1 MTTNTI
7 SMIPTRE
14 RGWRMGLGNML
25 AKELAG
31 WYRTRRW
38 WIQCL
43 LWLVILNG
51 GGIDLNIRGDQTVAQ
66 AGGSFLAMA
75 GFALSI
81 AAISMAQ
88 DSILGEK
95 HSGTAAWVLSK
106 PLRRPAF
113 ILAKLIAIGLGILV
127 TGVMLP
133 GAVAYFQL
141 THSGLQELSLL
152 GFAGAL
158 GLAALH
164 MLFYLTLAL
173 MLATLFNG
181 RGPVLGIS
189 LGILISGLMILFFP
203 KTPGLLLAI
212 LPWRLVMPLGQG
224 PLAGY
229 LALGAPL
236 PTLTPVIA
244 TILWCLLFT
253 GVAIWRFRR
262 EEF

>member
-1 MTTNTI
+1 MTTNTF
-7 SMIPTRE
+7 SLTPRRE
-14 RGWRMGLGNML
+14 RGWQMGLGNML
-25 AKELAG
+25 AKELAA

-43 LWLVILNG
+43 LWVVILNVL
-51 GGIDLNIRGDQTVAQ
+51 GIDLNIRGDQTVAQ
-66 AGGSFLAMA
+66 AGSSFLVMA
-75 GFALSI
+75 GFGLSI

-113 ILAKLIAIGLGILV
+113 VLAKLIAIGLGILV
-127 TGVMLP
+127 TGIVLP
-133 GAVAYFQL
+133 GVVAYFQL
-141 THSGLQELSLL
+141 THHGLQGLSPVD
-152 GFAGAL
+152 FSGAL
-158 GLAALH
+158 GLVALH

-189 LGILISGLMILFFP
+189 LGILLSGMMILFFAN
-203 KTPGLLLAI
+203 TPELVLAI

-236 PTLTPVIA
+236 PTLTPIIA
-244 TILWCLLFT
+244 TAAWCVLFT
-253 GVAIWRFRR
+253 GVAIWRIRR

>member
-1 MTTNTI
+1 MTT
-7 SMIPTRE
+7 TRE
-14 RGWRMGLGNML
+14 RGWKMGLGNML
-25 AKELAG
+25 AKELAA

-43 LWLVILNG
+43 LWLVILNV
-51 GGIDLNIRGDQTVAQ
+51 GGIELNIRGDSPVDK
-66 AGGSFLAMA
+66 AGSAFLVMA
-75 GFALSI
+75 GFGLSI
-81 AAISMAQ
+81 AVISMAQ

-127 TGVMLP
+127 TGILLP

-141 THSGLQELSLL
+141 THSGLQGLTPL

-158 GLAALH
+158 GLVALH

-189 LGILISGLMILFFP
+189 LGILMSGLMIAFFP
-203 KTPGLLLAI
+203 KTPVLLLAI
-212 LPWRLVMPLGQG
+212 MPWRLVMPLGQG

-236 PTLTPVIA
+236 PTVTPIIA
-244 TILWCLLFT
+244 TAMWCLLFT
-253 GVAIWRFRR
+253 GVALWRFRR

>member
-7 SMIPTRE
+7 SMIPARE
-14 RGWRMGLGNML
+14 RGWGMGLGNML
-25 AKELAG
+25 AKELAA

-43 LWLVILNG
+43 LWLFILNV
-51 GGIDLNIRGDQTVAQ
+51 GGIDLNIRGDNSVEQ
-66 AGGSFLAMA
+66 AGSSFLVMA
-75 GFALSI
+75 GFGLSI

-113 ILAKLIAIGLGILV
+113 VLAKLIAIGLGILV
-127 TGVMLP
+127 TGIILP

-141 THSGLQELSLL
+141 THSGMQGLTLL

-212 LPWRLVMPLGQG
+212 LPWRLVMPLGEG

-236 PTLTPVIA
+236 PTLAPIIA

-253 GVAIWRFRR
+253 AVAIWRINR

>member
-7 SMIPTRE
+7 SMTPTRE
-14 RGWRMGLGNML
+14 RGWRIGLGNML
-25 AKELAG
+25 AKELAT

-43 LWLVILNG
+43 LWLVILNV
-51 GGIDLNIRGDQTVAQ
+51 GGIDLNIRGDTPVDQ
-66 AGGSFLAMA
+66 AGSAFLVMA
-75 GFALSI
+75 GFSLSI

-113 ILAKLIAIGLGILV
+113 VLAKLIAIGLGILV
-127 TGVMLP
+127 TGIMLP

-141 THSGLQELSLL
+141 THSGLQGLTPL

-158 GLAALH
+158 GLVALH

-173 MLATLFNG
+173 MLATLFDG

-189 LGILISGLMILFFP
+189 LGILMSGLMITFFP

-236 PTLTPVIA
+236 PTLTPIVA

-253 GVAIWRFRR
+253 GVAIWRIRR

>member
-14 RGWRMGLGNML
+14 RGWRMGLGNLL

-43 LWLVILNG
+43 LWLVILNV
-51 GGIDLNIRGDQTVAQ
+51 GGIDLNIRGDQRVDQ
-66 AGGSFLAMA
+66 AGIGFLTIA
-75 GFALSI
+75 GFGLSI

-113 ILAKLIAIGLGILV
+113 VLAKLIAIGLGILV
-127 TGVMLP
+127 TGILLP

-141 THSGLQELSLL
+141 THFGLQGLTPV

-158 GLAALH
+158 GLVALH
-164 MLFYLTLAL
+164 TLFYLTLAL

-189 LGILISGLMILFFP
+189 LGILMSGLMITFFT
-203 KTPGLLLAI
+203 KTPGLLLVI
-212 LPWRLVMPLGQG
+212 MPWRLVMPLGQG

-236 PTLTPVIA
+236 PTLTPIVA
-244 TILWCLLFT
+244 AILWCLLFT
-253 GVAIWRFRR
+253 GVAIWRIRR

>member
-1 MTTNTI
+1 
-7 SMIPTRE
+7 
-14 RGWRMGLGNML
+14 MGLCNML

-43 LWLVILNG
+43 LWLVILNV
-51 GGIDLNIRGDQTVAQ
+51 GGIDLNIRGDNSVEQ
-66 AGGSFLAMA
+66 AGSSFLVMA

-127 TGVMLP
+127 TGIVLP

-141 THSGLQELSLL
+141 THFGLQGFTPL
-152 GFAGAL
+152 GFAGAM
-158 GLAALH
+158 GLVALNT
-164 MLFYLTLAL
+164 LFYLTLAL

-189 LGILISGLMILFFP
+189 LGILLSGMMILFFAN
-203 KTPGLLLAI
+203 TPELVLAI

-236 PTLTPVIA
+236 PTLTPIIA

-253 GVAIWRFRR
+253 GVAVWRFRR

>member
-1 MTTNTI
+1 MTIKII
-7 SMIPTRE
+7 SMTPTRE
-14 RGWRMGLGNML
+14 RGWKMGLGNML
-25 AKELAG
+25 AKELAA

-43 LWLVILNG
+43 LWLVILNV
-51 GGIDLNIRGDQTVAQ
+51 GGIDLNIRGDSSVEQ
-66 AGGSFLAMA
+66 AGSSFLVMA
-75 GFALSI
+75 GFGLSI

-113 ILAKLIAIGLGILV
+113 VLAKLFAIGLGILV
-127 TGVMLP
+127 TGIMLP

-141 THSGLQELSLL
+141 THSGLQGLTPL

-158 GLAALH
+158 GLVALH

-189 LGILISGLMILFFP
+189 LGILISGLMIMFFP

-229 LALGAPL
+229 LALGVPL
-236 PTLTPVIA
+236 PTVTPIIA

-253 GVAIWRFRR
+253 GVAIWRIRR

>member
-1 MTTNTI
+1 MTIKII
-7 SMIPTRE
+7 SMTPTRE

-25 AKELAG
+25 AKELAA

-43 LWLVILNG
+43 LWLVILNV
-51 GGIDLNIRGDQTVAQ
+51 GGIDLNIRGDTPVDQ
-66 AGGSFLAMA
+66 AGSAFLVTA
-75 GFALSI
+75 GFGLSI

-113 ILAKLIAIGLGILV
+113 VLAKLFAMGLGILV
-127 TGVMLP
+127 TGIMLP

-141 THSGLQELSLL
+141 THFGLQGLTPV
-152 GFAGAL
+152 GFAGAM
-158 GLAALH
+158 GLVALH
-164 MLFYLTLAL
+164 TLFYLTLAL

-189 LGILISGLMILFFP
+189 LGILLSGLMILFFAN
-203 KTPGLLLAI
+203 TPELLLAI
-212 LPWRLVMPLGQG
+212 LPWRLVMPLGAG

-236 PTLTPVIA
+236 PTSTPIIA
-244 TILWCLLFT
+244 TAVWCVLFT
-253 GVAIWRFRR
+253 GVAIWRIRR

>member
-25 AKELAG
+25 AKELAA

-43 LWLVILNG
+43 LWLVILNL
-51 GGIDLNIRGDQTVAQ
+51 GIDLNIRGDSTAGQ
-66 AGGSFLAMA
+66 AGSSFLVMT
-75 GFALSI
+75 GFGLSI
-81 AAISMAQ
+81 AAVSMAQ

-95 HSGTAAWVLSK
+95 HAGTAAWVLSK

-113 ILAKLIAIGLGILV
+113 ILAKLIAIGLGILL
-127 TGVMLP
+127 TGIILP
-133 GAVAYFQL
+133 GALAYVQL
-141 THSGLQELSLL
+141 THSGMQGLSLP

-158 GLAALH
+158 GLAALN

-203 KTPGLLLAI
+203 EPPRLLLAI
-212 LPWRLVMPLGQG
+212 LPWRLVMPLGEG

-229 LALGAPL
+229 LALGVPL
-236 PTLTPVIA
+236 PTWTPIIA
-244 TILWCLLFT
+244 TMLWCLLFT

>member
-1 MTTNTI
+1 
-7 SMIPTRE
+7 
-14 RGWRMGLGNML
+14 MGLGNML
-25 AKELAG
+25 AKELAA

-43 LWLVILNG
+43 LWLVILNV
-51 GGIDLNIRGDQTVAQ
+51 GGIDLNIRGDQKVDQ
-66 AGGSFLAMA
+66 AGIGFLTMA
-75 GFALSI
+75 GFGLSI

-113 ILAKLIAIGLGILV
+113 VLAKLIAIGLGILV
-127 TGVMLP
+127 TGIILP

-141 THSGLQELSLL
+141 THFGLKGLTPV
-152 GFAGAL
+152 GFAGAM
-158 GLAALH
+158 GLVALH
-164 MLFYLTLAL
+164 TLFYLTLAL

-189 LGILISGLMILFFP
+189 LGILLSGLMILFFAN
-203 KTPGLLLAI
+203 TPGLLLAI

-224 PLAGY
+224 PLVGY

-236 PTLTPVIA
+236 PTVTPIIA
-244 TILWCLLFT
+244 TAVWCLLFT
-253 GVAIWRFRR
+253 GVAIWRIRR

>member
-1 MTTNTI
+1 
-7 SMIPTRE
+7 
-14 RGWRMGLGNML
+14 
-25 AKELAG
+25 
-31 WYRTRRW
+31 
-38 WIQCL
+38 
-43 LWLVILNG
+43 
-51 GGIDLNIRGDQTVAQ
+51 
-66 AGGSFLAMA
+66 MA
-75 GFALSI
+75 GFSLSI

-113 ILAKLIAIGLGILV
+113 VLAKLIAIGLGILV
-127 TGVMLP
+127 TGILLP

-141 THSGLQELSLL
+141 THFGLKGLTPV
-152 GFAGAL
+152 GFAGAM
-158 GLAALH
+158 GLVALH

-189 LGILISGLMILFFP
+189 LGILLSGLMILFFAN
-203 KTPGLLLAI
+203 TPGLLLAI

-224 PLAGY
+224 PLVGY

-236 PTLTPVIA
+236 PTVTPIIA
-244 TILWCLLFT
+244 TAVWCLLFT
-253 GVAIWRFRR
+253 GVAIWRIRR

>member
-1 MTTNTI
+1 MTTKII
-7 SMIPTRE
+7 SMTPTRE
-14 RGWRMGLGNML
+14 RGWKMGLGNML
-25 AKELAG
+25 AKELAA

-43 LWLVILNG
+43 LWLVILNV
-51 GGIDLNIRGDQTVAQ
+51 GGIDLNIRGDQTVDQ
-66 AGGSFLAMA
+66 AGSGFLTMA
-75 GFALSI
+75 GFGLSI

-113 ILAKLIAIGLGILV
+113 VLAKLFAIGLGILV
-127 TGVMLP
+127 TGIMLP

-141 THSGLQELSLL
+141 THFGLQGLTPV
-152 GFAGAL
+152 GFAGAM
-158 GLAALH
+158 GLVALH
-164 MLFYLTLAL
+164 TLFYLTLAL

-189 LGILISGLMILFFP
+189 LGILLSGLMILFFAN
-203 KTPGLLLAI
+203 TAELLLAI
-212 LPWRLVMPLGQG
+212 LPWRLVMPLGGG

-236 PTLTPVIA
+236 PTSTPIIA
-244 TILWCLLFT
+244 TAVWCVLFT
-253 GVAIWRFRR
+253 GVAIWRIRR

>member
-1 MTTNTI
+1 MTTKII
-7 SMIPTRE
+7 SMTPTRE
-14 RGWRMGLGNML
+14 RGWKMGLGNML

-43 LWLVILNG
+43 LWLVILNV
-51 GGIDLNIRGDQTVAQ
+51 GGIDLNIRGDQRVDQ
-66 AGGSFLAMA
+66 AGIGFLTMA
-75 GFALSI
+75 GFGLSI

-113 ILAKLIAIGLGILV
+113 VLAKLFAIGLGILV
-127 TGVMLP
+127 TGILLP

-141 THSGLQELSLL
+141 THFGLQGLTPL

-158 GLAALH
+158 GLVALY

-181 RGPVLGIS
+181 RGPVLGIT
-189 LGILISGLMILFFP
+189 LGILMSGLMILFFP
-203 KTPGLLLAI
+203 NTPGLLLAI
-212 LPWRLVMPLGQG
+212 MPWRLVMPLGQG

-236 PTLTPVIA
+236 PTVTPIIA

-253 GVAIWRFRR
+253 GVAIWRIRR